1 MATLIAMRT
10 ETNLIALNMPTFVEF
25 DNIEGVTI
33 TQVDTNHCPGAVMYV
48 SSAFFPSSETI

>member
-10 ETNLIALNMPTFVEF
+10 ETNLIALNTPTFVEF

-33 TQVDTNHCPGAVMYV
+33 TRVDTNHCPGAVMYA
-48 SSAFFPSSETI
+48 SSAFFPSGTI